1 MVELKVPEEE
11 LVEEL
16 EEKEVGQGMTMQSK
30 ASVIE
35 IFFNDPINST
45 FVFSPV
51 LSVKL
56 GSLLVGRRL
65 QVRLREER
73 LDVSQYVGHI
83 LGRAPVGE
91 RNSAVRRNVGVKHL
105 TEELH
110 SGRLEWIVWWK
121 CESELKNSKFH
132 DGIRQTTD
140 NAVPGQ
146 DVASYRCCRNSGCWI
161 FCQSREFSQ

>member
-73 LDVSQYVGHI
+73 LNVSQYLAHI
-83 LGRAPVGE
+83 MGRAPVGE
-91 RNSAVRRNVGVKHL
+91 RNSAVRSNVGVKHL
-105 TEELH
+105 TVELH
-110 SGRLEWIVWWK
+110 RRRLVCIVCRK
-121 CESELKNSKFH
+121 YQRELKKTESSERARDRENKTETRVLLKFK
-132 DGIRQTTD
+132 
-140 NAVPGQ
+140 NARFFAV
-146 DVASYRCCRNSGCWI
+146 SFLCLGC
-161 FCQSREFSQ
+161 SRI